1 MQTANV
7 TSFCRMCDQSREI
20 TVPVD
25 GYLAWRRGGYIQE
38 VMPTVSAE
46 DREQL
51 ISDTCPTCWDKLFP
65 EDFDE

>member
-7 TSFCRMCDQSREI
+7 ITFCRKCDQSREI

-25 GYLAWRRGGYIQE
+25 GYLAWRRGGLIQD
-38 VMPTVSAE
+38 VMATVSAE

-51 ISDTCPTCWDKLFP
+51 ISDICPTCWYKLFP
-65 EDFDE
+65 ENFDE